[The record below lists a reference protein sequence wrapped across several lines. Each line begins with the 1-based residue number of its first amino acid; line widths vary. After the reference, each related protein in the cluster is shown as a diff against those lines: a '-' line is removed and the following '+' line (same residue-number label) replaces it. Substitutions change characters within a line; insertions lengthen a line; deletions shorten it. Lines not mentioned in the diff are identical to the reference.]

1 MSLGRQ
7 TWEYCHRF
15 GQDKRITLVRRKE
28 REFVKDL
35 QEWAKET
42 LAINTDEETGG
53 ETA

>member
-28 REFVKDL
+28 RELVEEL
-35 QEWAKET
+35 QEWVKEA
-42 LAINTDEETGG
+42 LMINADEETGG